1 MKKKQTAA
9 PAAPLLLTLMLAF
22 IAPPASAQNIAQLR
36 CADVDEEKIVPLA
49 IWLDGYRAA
58 HMKSTEADE
67 SWMTHVRDKLLM
79 ECEETP
85 QALILP
91 VIDEMIR
98 RY

>member
-1 MKKKQTAA
+1 
-9 PAAPLLLTLMLAF
+9 
-22 IAPPASAQNIAQLR
+22 
-36 CADVDEEKIVPLA
+36 
-49 IWLDGYRAA
+49 
-58 HMKSTEADE
+58 MKSTEADE